1 MSELEKLEKALED
14 QRQLCIETWDA
25 WDDAEA
31 EWNVR
36 QYAVAIYR
44 KEHDNAT

>member
-1 MSELEKLEKALED
+1 MTELGKLEKALED
-14 QRQLCIETWDA
+14 QQQVCREAWDA

-36 QYAVAIYR
+36 WDAVATYK
-44 KEHDNAT
+44 KEQANAT